1 MLNHIV
7 RMNML
12 LYELKQAARQLYK
25 LLVPGLI
32 EIGLKQCLLDPC
44 LMRFMIGGVM
54 TGAVVMHVDDIVFAG
69 AGGVSKTAMVL
80 TLNDTLPAK
89 YLGELSGTWVLST
102 SAT

>member
-25 LLVPGLI
+25 LLVPSLI
-32 EIGLKQCLLDPC
+32 EIGFKQCLLDAC
-44 LMRFMIGGVM
+44 LMHFMIGRVL